1 MHIWYVYS
9 IIEEELQKVLNK
21 KIWNYRGG
29 HK

>member
-9 IIEEELQKVLNK
+9 IIQQELQKLLNK
-21 KIWNYRGG
+21 KIGITRGG